1 VQNIMMSMSVV
12 LQNARSL
19 LTEAIELPFG
29 VEGRVDLPCTVLGSR
44 SPTGRGNLGEVHAW
58 GGAM

>member
-1 VQNIMMSMSVV
+1 MMSMSVV